1 MLKLIGVLLLSIC
14 ISSNAD
20 ETPSR
25 FLGTFHVVNQDMMYE
40 VANVTIFN
48 DGTYH
53 WDNRTCFD
61 SVGAKGT
68 WKAVGDE
75 LLLTSENHE
84 GIWYNTIAA
93 PASKVYLSYVSE
105 DEINARVIA
114 DSIKKQKYFDEPQI
128 LKRGEFCPY
137 CVSGKVRQPASLC
150 ANK

>member
-1 MLKLIGVLLLSIC
+1 MLKLLGVLLLSIC
-14 ISSNAD
+14 IASYAD
-20 ETPSR
+20 EPPSR
-25 FLGTFHVVNQDMMYE
+25 FLGTFHIVDQDMMYE
-40 VANVTIFN
+40 VANLTIFN

-53 WDNRTCFD
+53 WENRTCSYSD
-61 SVGAKGT
+61 GAKGT

-84 GIWYNTIAA
+84 RIWYNTIAA

-114 DSIKKQKYFDEPQI
+114 DTEKKQKYFDEPQVW
-128 LKRGEFCPY
+128 KRGVFCPY
-137 CVSGKVRQPASLC
+137 CSFGKVRQPASLC